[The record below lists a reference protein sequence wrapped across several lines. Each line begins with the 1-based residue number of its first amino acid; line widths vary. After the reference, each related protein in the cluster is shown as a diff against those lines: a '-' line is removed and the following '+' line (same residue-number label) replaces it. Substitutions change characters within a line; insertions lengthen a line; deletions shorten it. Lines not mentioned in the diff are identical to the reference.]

1 MRSTPSRRNATAE
14 QISEGDEEARQKLIM
29 IPENEYFNT
38 IHWTVT
44 VGTNP
49 GFSLEE
55 QKLMDYGSFVEMFQ
69 RLCEEEH
76 TESGIW
82 ITAVITQTR
91 LAYMHK
97 QGCPYGGEYAYM
109 LTGSCNTEFASVDDY
124 IPALKRVI
132 TRLGERLGQVT
143 YTLEI
148 IPAHLDYYYSQRK
161 QQ

>member
-1 MRSTPSRRNATAE
+1 
-14 QISEGDEEARQKLIM
+14 M

-132 TRLGERLGQVT
+132 TRLGEWLGQVT